1 MSTTVLNPLPNAA
14 VVLRGVS
21 IPLASDIGAA
31 FISDCSRNR
40 ERLVS
45 DQQICEKYGLEPDA
59 FIEIGQNKA
68 VRLAVNAEHER
79 RALNGDAARESAA
92 KLFCQAPEVLGKIL
106 NNEQASPRHRIE
118 AARELRTTANTG
130 GERTGDTAE
139 RVVVHINLGND
150 KLVIDSGPLKQNEA
164 RENLDADTE

>member
-21 IPLASDIGAA
+21 IPLASDVGAA

-92 KLFCQAPEVLGKIL
+92 KLFCQAPEVLGTIL
-106 NNEQASPRHRIE
+106 RNEQASPRHRIE
-118 AARELRTTANTG
+118 AARELRTTASTG
-130 GERTGDTAE
+130 AE
-139 RVVVHINLGND
+139 KTNDSADRVIVHINLGND
-150 KLVIDSGPLKQNEA
+150 KLVIDSGPLNEA
-164 RENLDADTE
+164 RENLDADME